1 MIMRK
6 LILFSLFFS
15 FKGFCYTILIDPGHG
30 GEDKGAVSYSPE
42 GKEILEKNL
51 TLEISKMI
59 YEKLK
64 EKKFQVY
71 LTRSIDRDVS
81 LEKRAELAEKVKA
94 DLFIS
99 VHMNSSTTSESHGF
113 ETYYL
118 DNHSNVAVKKVED
131 VENKNLDGDQLII
144 HQILT
149 DLVVEK
155 TVASSKDLANFIHLE
170 LKSNLKNFQIKD
182 RGHKAGLF
190 YVLALSKRP
199 AVLLEV
205 GFLSNPKELEKLT
218 GSPFQRRYSEAVVRG
233 IENYFYKE
241 TNQKTSFF

>member
-1 MIMRK
+1 MLK
-6 LILFSLFFS
+6 LILFFSLNAFS
-15 FKGFCYTILIDPGHG
+15 YTVLIDPGHG
-30 GEDKGAVSYSPE
+30 GEDRGAVTLYHD
-42 GKEILEKNL
+42 GKVLREIHEKDL
-51 TLEISKMI
+51 TLEISKKI
-59 YEKLK
+59 YSKLR
-64 EKKFQVY
+64 EKKYQVY

-155 TVASSKDLANFIHLE
+155 TVVSSKSLANLIHLE
-170 LKSNLKNFQIKD
+170 LKSNLKSFQIKD

-205 GFLSNPKELEKLT
+205 GFLSNPKELEKLS
-218 GSPFQRRYSEAVVRG
+218 GESFQKKYSEAVVRG
-233 IENYFYKE
+233 IEKYFY
-241 TNQKTSFF
+241 TGSTQKTSFF